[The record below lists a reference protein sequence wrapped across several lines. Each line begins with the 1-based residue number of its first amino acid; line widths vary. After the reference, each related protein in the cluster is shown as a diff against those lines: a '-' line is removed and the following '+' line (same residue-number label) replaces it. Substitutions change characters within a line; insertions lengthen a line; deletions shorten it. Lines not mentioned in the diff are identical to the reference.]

1 MTTTTST
8 TAENDSERKTGTEP
22 GANSSATVAE
32 LTMPVAAFAL
42 GETAAALEAVTFEIE
57 RVVAHGSDS
66 LVPLVWVSGSEREA
80 LERALDDDP
89 SVEAFDFLTDTARD
103 SSAESEFLYRME
115 WNERIEAFVALLVE
129 AGGTVLTAR
138 TANGRWHLRLL
149 FPERAALARAYDD
162 CEAVVPAIDVRR
174 IYALDEGREGRFGL
188 TDEQREALAL
198 AFDHGY
204 TRFPAGRW
212 PKSSPKR
219 SGSTIRHY
227 PSDSDAP
234 TETLS
239 RTRSYS
245 ISKDRERETCNGH
258 RSEIGPV

>member
-8 TAENDSERKTGTEP
+8 TTENDSERKTGTEP

-66 LVPLVWVSGSEREA
+66 LVPLVWVSGSGREA
-80 LERALDDDP
+80 LEQAWGGDP
-89 SVEAFDFLTDTARD
+89 SVEGFDFLADTTGD
-103 SSAESEFLYRME
+103 SAESEFLYRMK
-115 WNERIEAFVALLVE
+115 WNERIEAFVGSLLE
-129 AGGTVLTAR
+129 AGGTALTAR
-138 TANGRWHLRLL
+138 TGNGRWHLRLL

-174 IYALDEGREGRFGL
+174 IYALEKGREDRFGL

-204 TRFPAGRW
+204 YEIPRGTVAEEFAEAIGI
-212 PKSSPKR
+212 S
-219 SGSTIRHY
+219 HQ
-227 PSDSDAP
+227 A
-234 TETLS
+234 LS
-239 RTRSYS
+239 
-245 ISKDRERETCNGH
+245 ERLRRGH
-258 RSEIGPV
+258 GNLIANALLLDQ